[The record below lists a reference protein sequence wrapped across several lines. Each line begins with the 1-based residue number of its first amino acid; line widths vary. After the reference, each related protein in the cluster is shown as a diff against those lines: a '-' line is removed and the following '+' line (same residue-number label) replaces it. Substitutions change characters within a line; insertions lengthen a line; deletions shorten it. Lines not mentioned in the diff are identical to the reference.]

1 MADTFVEVLSRDH
14 TKVKT
19 ILAYLERDPNAA
31 NGIGPAQSAERGQ
44 RVDELIIDES
54 KHEAVEE
61 EYFWPAV
68 RKHVANGDDLAKKA
82 IEQETEGKKVLQE
95 LLKLDA
101 RSAGF
106 EPLVAKFTE
115 AAREHIAFEENEVWP
130 KLQAALSSE
139 QAEELGGK
147 LAEAKSKAPT
157 RPHPHTPPK
166 PGVLK
171 TAGAAAAA
179 MDKARDAMTRRG
191 KS

>member
-157 RPHPHTPPK
+157 RPHPHTPPN